1 VGAEE
6 TETKDGRPLNAEG
19 RPMSPEE
26 LVTRSIAKYRW
37 NYWRY
42 ERVHPEIFNPVEQR
56 RLRQA
61 LGDAVAALAKPA
73 AEVRALDVGCGT
85 GNVTR
90 HLIDLGVRVVA
101 ADVSPHFLRLVRR
114 RFGSSGRLDTVLL
127 NGQDLAGVE
136 DGSFDLTCAYS
147 VLHHV
152 PDYLAMVDEMARVV
166 RPGGLV
172 FLDHEANQ
180 NFWDKSSCFWQLLRA
195 AEDHR
200 RSRRGPWNPLRWP
213 WQRYLQPSKYYRR
226 VRRWIN
232 PSYPWDVE
240 GDIHVWEFDHV
251 EWGLVEERLGAEGCE
266 IVSREDY
273 LGYSSEYPD
282 PVWERF
288 KGGCTNMR
296 LVVARRA

>member
-1 VGAEE
+1 
-6 TETKDGRPLNAEG
+6 
-19 RPMSPEE
+19 MSAEE
-26 LVTRSIAKYRW
+26 LVTRSVSKYRW

-42 ERVHPEIFNPVEQR
+42 ERVHPEIFNPVEQG

-61 LGDAVAALAKPA
+61 LADAVGALDRPA
-73 AEVRALDVGCGT
+73 SEVRALDLGCGS

-90 HLIDLGVRVVA
+90 HLLDLGVSVVA

-114 RFGSSGRLDTVLL
+114 RFGSCGRLETRLV

-136 DGSFDLTCAYS
+136 GESFDLACAYS

-152 PDYLAMVDEMARVV
+152 PDYLAMVDEMARVA

-172 FLDHEANQ
+172 FLDHEANE
-180 NFWDKSSCFWQLLRA
+180 NFWDKSSCFWRLLDA
-195 AEDHR
+195 VEEHH
-200 RSRRGPWNPLRWP
+200 RSRRGPWNPRRWP
-213 WQRYLQPSKYYRR
+213 WQRYLMPSRYYAR

-232 PSYPWDVE
+232 PAYPWDIE
-240 GDIHVWEFDHV
+240 GDIHVWDFDHV
-251 EWGLVEERLGAEGCE
+251 EWSLVEERLRRAGCE
-266 IVSREDY
+266 VTTREDY

-288 KGGCTNMR
+288 AGRCTNMR
-296 LVVARRA
+296 QTVARRGS